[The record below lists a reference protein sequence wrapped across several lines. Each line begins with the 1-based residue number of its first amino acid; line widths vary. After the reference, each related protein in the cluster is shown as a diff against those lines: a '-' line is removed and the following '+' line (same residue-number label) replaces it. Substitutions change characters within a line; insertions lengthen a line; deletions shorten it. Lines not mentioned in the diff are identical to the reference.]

1 MKRIIDI
8 IISLSLLILLMP
20 LILFFC
26 LLIKLIMGSPIFFIQ
41 ERPGLNGKL
50 FKIIKFRTM
59 LFTNTSFINTNL
71 DIQRTTKL
79 GNFMRNFSIDEL
91 PGLFNVLIGNMS
103 IVGPRPLLKEY
114 LSEYTVDEFRR
125 HKVKPGI
132 TGWAQ
137 IYGRNKLS
145 WNETF
150 QKDLWY
156 VENNNIFL
164 DFKIM
169 LITFIVILRRGG
181 INESNSMTKTKF
193 TKNE

>member
-8 IISLSLLILLMP
+8 IISLSLLILLIP
-20 LILFFC
+20 LILFFFFF
-26 LLIKLIMGSPIFFIQ
+26 IKLTMGSPIFFTQ

-59 LFTNTSFINTNL
+59 LFTNTSFINTEL

-79 GNFMRNFSIDEL
+79 GNFMRNLSIDEL
-91 PGLFNVLIGNMS
+91 PELFNVLIGSMS

-125 HKVKPGI
+125 HEVKPGI

-137 IYGRNKLS
+137 INGRNKLS

-156 VENNNIFL
+156 VDNNNIFL

-169 LITFIVILRRGG
+169 LTTFIVILRRVG

>member
-26 LLIKLIMGSPIFFIQ
+26 LLIKIIMGSPIFFTQ

-59 LFTNTSFINTNL
+59 LFTKTSFINTNL

-91 PGLFNVLIGNMS
+91 PELFNVLIGSMS

-137 IYGRNKLS
+137 INGRNKLS

-156 VENNNIFL
+156 VDNNSIFL

-169 LITFIVILRRGG
+169 FITFIIIFRRSG
-181 INESNSMTKTKF
+181 INESNSITKTKF
-193 TKNE
+193 TKN

>member
-8 IISLSLLILLMP
+8 IISLSLLILLIP

-26 LLIKLIMGSPIFFIQ
+26 LLIKLTMGSPIFFTQ

-59 LFTNTSFINTNL
+59 LFTNTSFINTEL

-79 GNFMRNFSIDEL
+79 GNFMRNLSIDEL
-91 PGLFNVLIGNMS
+91 PELFNVLIGSMS

-125 HKVKPGI
+125 HEVKPGI

-137 IYGRNKLS
+137 INGRNKLS

-156 VENNNIFL
+156 VDNNNIFL

-169 LITFIVILRRGG
+169 LTTFIVILRRVG

>member
-26 LLIKLIMGSPIFFIQ
+26 LLIKIIMGSPIFFTQ

-59 LFTNTSFINTNL
+59 LFTKTSFINTNL

-91 PGLFNVLIGNMS
+91 PELFNVLIGSMS

-137 IYGRNKLS
+137 INGRNKLS

-169 LITFIVILRRGG
+169 LTTFIVILRRSG

>member
-1 MKRIIDI
+1 
-8 IISLSLLILLMP
+8 
-20 LILFFC
+20 
-26 LLIKLIMGSPIFFIQ
+26 MGSPIFFTQ

-59 LFTNTSFINTNL
+59 LFTKTSFINTNL

-91 PGLFNVLIGNMS
+91 PELFNVLIGSMS

-137 IYGRNKLS
+137 INGRNKLS

-169 LITFIVILRRGG
+169 LTTFIVILRRSG